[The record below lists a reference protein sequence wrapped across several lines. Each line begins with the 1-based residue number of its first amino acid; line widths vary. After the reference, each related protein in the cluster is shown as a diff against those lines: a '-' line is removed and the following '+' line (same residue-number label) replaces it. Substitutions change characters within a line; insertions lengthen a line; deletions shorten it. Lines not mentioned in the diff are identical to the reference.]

1 MARRVILF
9 IHSTLNGVVTGDPDG
24 DKTDFVVWTRETNI
38 LGDGSSRLLQLFDR
52 VDTILLGRATYDDLA
67 RKWPVMQ
74 GPAEAVDVASRLA
87 SKINNAPKLVAT
99 RDRQLTDLPWGQ
111 FAPAEP
117 LTGDDVAGQVAAL
130 KSGDAGDLVIFGSPT
145 LVRSLTDAGLID
157 EYHLVV
163 HPVLVEVG
171 ERLFDRLEARTD
183 LHLLSATPIG
193 EDAVL
198 LTYTP
203 AES

>member
-24 DKTDFVVWTRETNI
+24 DKTDFSGWTREANV
-38 LGDGSSRLLQLFDR
+38 LGGASSSLLQLFDR
-52 VDTILLGRATYDDLA
+52 VDTVLLGRGTYDDLC

-74 GPAEAVDVASRLA
+74 GQADAVDTGSRLA
-87 SKINNAPKLVAT
+87 VKINNASKLVAT
-99 RDRQLTDLPWGQ
+99 RNRQVTDLPWGE
-111 FAPAEP
+111 FVAAEP
-117 LTGDDVAGQVAAL
+117 LTGDDVVAQIAAL
-130 KSGDAGDLVIFGSPT
+130 KSSAGGDIVIFGSPT
-145 LVRSLTDAGLID
+145 LVRSLADAGLID
-157 EYHLVV
+157 EYHFVV

-171 ERLFDRLEARTD
+171 ERLSDGLETRTD
-183 LHLLSATPIG
+183 LHLLSATPFG

-198 LTYTP
+198 LTYTR